1 MERVA
6 FGDRTIPNTRTHPRA
21 RVLLLLKP
29 ERDERVLCRLVAT
42 MHSVRGPVCRLVLIQ
57 TTN

>member
-42 MHSVRGPVCRLVLIQ
+42 MHSVRDRSAYCC
-57 TTN
+57 